1 MRRYHCILTG
11 SCMLLDTF
19 VYSLP
24 FTFALSLLFC
34 SVVSTERL
42 EKVTL
47 LSTKICLGE
56 YFSLARETQQILRLL
71 LQCHIYVLK
80 DIKHVLK
87 TKRIRN
93 TFICNKN
100 LRARKIVH
108 KTVEMNL
115 KLMQFSKLTLLVL
128 QNTESNTLS
137 NELVL
142 RIHRF
147 INGKM

>member
-1 MRRYHCILTG
+1 MRRYHCILRG

-24 FTFALSLLFC
+24 FTFALSLLFR

-56 YFSLARETQQILRLL
+56 YFSLARETQQILRQL
-71 LQCHIYVLK
+71 LQCHIYVLQDNK
-80 DIKHVLK
+80 YILK

-115 KLMQFSKLTLLVL
+115 KYAVQQVNFTSTSKH
-128 QNTESNTLS
+128 
-137 NELVL
+137 
-142 RIHRF
+142 RIKY
-147 INGKM
+147 II